1 MIALRVVLCI
11 VGMALFLAGVVGYAT
26 SGGLNSD

>member
-11 VGMALFLAGVVGYAT
+11 VGIVLFLAGVVSFAGA
-26 SGGLNSD
+26 GRLNSE

>member
-11 VGMALFLAGVVGYAT
+11 VGIVLFLAGLVGFA
-26 SGGLNSD
+26 GAGRLNGE